1 MRSEKAAALL
11 APVLLQRCWNERHN
25 TFSVYRVQ
33 RQKLFKHEEQKEYDR
48 KASAE
53 EILQAVQET
62 YSAQGDKGIKNSEK

>member
-11 APVLLQRCWNERHN
+11 APVLLQRYWNERHN

-33 RQKLFKHEEQKEYDR
+33 GQKLFKHEEQEEYDR

-53 EILQAVQET
+53 EILQALQET
-62 YSAQGDKGIKNSEK
+62 YSAQGDKGIKNSGK